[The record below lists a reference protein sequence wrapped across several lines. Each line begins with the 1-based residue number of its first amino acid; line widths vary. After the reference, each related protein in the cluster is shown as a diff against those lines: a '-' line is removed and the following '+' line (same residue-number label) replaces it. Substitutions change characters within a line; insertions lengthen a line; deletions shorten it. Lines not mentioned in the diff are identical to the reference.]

1 MGKIL
6 CATRGGEDSQRTQ
19 MAAITLAKEQ
29 GDELIFLYVADA
41 SFLDNIAAAVVVD
54 VQAELDQMGRF
65 QLAIAQEQAAEQ
77 GVEAQIAIR
86 HGHLREELIKAA
98 KELGATFVVLGSP
111 QQETAVFEESDLYA
125 FVAEVETQT
134 GAQVLVVLGAD

>member
-19 MAAITLAKEQ
+19 QAAIDLAKEL

-77 GVEAQIAIR
+77 GVDAQIAIR
-86 HGHLREELIKAA
+86 HGHLRAELVAA
-98 KELGATFVVLGSP
+98 ARELGITLIVLGRP
-111 QQETAVFEESDLYA
+111 QGRAAIFDEADLEEFA
-125 FVAEVETQT
+125 AELEAKTSAKVRI
-134 GAQVLVVLGAD
+134 L